1 MNHKS
6 YKPDEATL
14 MAYLYEELE
23 GGERKKVEAYLEQN
37 PEAKAELEGLQDTR
51 GIMGMLG
58 DQEVEQP
65 LILMTNGSEQP
76 ITPVF
81 DLPQTNDAR
90 PEAKRSKERLITMGF
105 ARTMIGIAA
114 AIILVF
120 LMGALTNLQIKSGQD
135 GLAVSFG
142 DQSKAS
148 EGVKKQPPTVI
159 NQGIGQQEV
168 QKLLSAYMQKYGDS
182 LSHQL
187 VGLEQKI
194 ALQNQQVLNK
204 SKENQRKSQK
214 ENEYNGFSVTEVQMM
229 MDNLKKENLKT
240 MVELIRLSNK
250 DQRDY
255 VGRAIADYARF
266 VDDQRESDLKSINRT
281 ISNLDDRTQSKQLQ
295 SDRLL
300 ARVIERVN
308 EANSKEN
315 KKDSKNRR

>member
-23 GGERKKVEAYLEQN
+23 GSERKKVEAYLEQN
-37 PEAKAELEGLQDTR
+37 PEAKAELEALQDTR

-65 LILMTNGSEQP
+65 LILMANGSEQP
-76 ITPVF
+76 VTPVF
-81 DLPQTNDAR
+81 DLSQTNDAR
-90 PEAKRSKERLITMGF
+90 PKEKLITMGF

-142 DQSKAS
+142 GQSNAS
-148 EGVKKQPPTVI
+148 EGVKNQPPTVI

-168 QKLLSAYMQKYGDS
+168 KKLLSAYMQKYGDS

-194 ALQNQQVLNK
+194 ALQNRQVLNK
-204 SKENQRKSQK
+204 SQGSENPRKAQK
-214 ENEYNGFSVTEVQMM
+214 GSEYNGFSVTEVQMM

-308 EANSKEN
+308 EASSKG
-315 KKDSKNRR
+315 KKDDKNRR